1 MGAHLYIPCVELGQ
15 SLLASKKVQYAVRVL
30 GATIEC
36 DMVNK
41 EILDLFNECIKMN
54 DKAQELTEIPLTGIE
69 DRQVVKF
76 QDLPQ

>member
-1 MGAHLYIPCVELGQ
+1 
-15 SLLASKKVQYAVRVL
+15 VQYAVWVL
-30 GATIEC
+30 GAAIEC
-36 DMVNK
+36 GMVNK

-54 DKAQELTEIPLTGIE
+54 DKAQELTVIPLTGIE